1 MNVPSRQA
9 DHGERHGA
17 TVLLRTSRPRQ
28 GRALRV
34 GIHDQGPPPPGQS
47 CRQKE
52 ARQRLAAAAL
62 EVHHRDLHRPPSAG
76 FVLTS
81 VRKFSSV
88 YVCTDIRMYGHT
100 YVSTSVSQY
109 SALSAPCAVW
119 RPCHRLSFLHHAGW
133 LRISCATVSRAGS
146 RARDVRP
153 SEGFLERRAPRA
165 GAKKKE
171 PRGGE
176 DRGNAGP

>member
-100 YVSTSVSQY
+100 YLSTSVSQY
-109 SALSAPCAVW
+109 ISISVHQYLSTSVSQYISISVHQYLSTQLFPLRVLYGAPAIGFPFYTMLDGCASPAL
-119 RPCHRLSFLHHAGW
+119 R
-133 LRISCATVSRAGS
+133 
-146 RARDVRP
+146 
-153 SEGFLERRAPRA
+153 
-165 GAKKKE
+165 
-171 PRGGE
+171 
-176 DRGNAGP
+176 